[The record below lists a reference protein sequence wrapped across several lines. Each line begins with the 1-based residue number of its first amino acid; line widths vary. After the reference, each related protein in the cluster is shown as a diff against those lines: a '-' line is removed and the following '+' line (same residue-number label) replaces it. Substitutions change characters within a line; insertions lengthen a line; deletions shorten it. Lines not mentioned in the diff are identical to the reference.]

1 MFKGV
6 RDLRNNEETSRAGNK
21 WLPEEDDKLVQE
33 ITDKKTFEEIALEH
47 KRTIGG
53 IKSRVISQIL
63 YPKYKNDNIGLDE
76 LSSEYNIEK
85 ELVEKYINKI
95 ETNNHIIKCVEQN
108 NSDSKD
114 DAKGET
120 IPKTNR
126 KLLFEKMATL
136 ETKMITIEQKL
147 DFIISIISK

>member
-33 ITDKKTFEEIALEH
+33 ISDKKSFEDIALEH
-47 KRTIGG
+47 KRTITG
-53 IKSRVISQIL
+53 IKSRVISQII
-63 YPKYKNDNIGLDE
+63 YKQYKDGNKSIDD

-85 ELVEKYINKI
+85 DLVDKYINKI
-95 ETNNHIIKCVEQN
+95 ETNNAIKKSVAQN
-108 NSDSKD
+108 NSDNKE
-114 DAKGET
+114 ET
-120 IPKTNR
+120 IESKPKTNR
-126 KLLFEKMATL
+126 KLLFEKITSM
-136 ETKMITIEQKL
+136 ETKILTIEQKL

>member
-33 ITDKKTFEEIALEH
+33 ISNKKSFEDIALEH
-47 KRTIGG
+47 KRTITG
-53 IKSRVISQIL
+53 IKSRVISHIL

-76 LSSEYNIEK
+76 LSSEYYIEK

-95 ETNNHIIKCVEQN
+95 ETNHAIKKSVEQN

-114 DAKGET
+114 ESGET
-120 IPKTNR
+120 KPKTNR
-126 KLLFEKMATL
+126 KLLFEKITTL
-136 ETKMITIEQKL
+136 ETKMLTIEQKL

>member
-33 ITDKKTFEEIALEH
+33 ISDKKSFEDIALEH
-47 KRTIGG
+47 KRTITG
-53 IKSRVISQIL
+53 IKSRVISQII
-63 YPKYKNDNIGLDE
+63 YKQYKDGNKSIDD

-85 ELVEKYINKI
+85 DLVDKYINKI
-95 ETNNHIIKCVEQN
+95 ETNNAIKKSVAQN
-108 NSDSKD
+108 NSDNKE
-114 DAKGET
+114 ET
-120 IPKTNR
+120 IESKPKTNR
-126 KLLFEKMATL
+126 KLLFEKITSL
-136 ETKMITIEQKL
+136 ETKILTIEQKL

>member
-1 MFKGV
+1 MICE
-6 RDLRNNEETSRAGNK
+6 NNEETSRAGNK

-33 ITDKKTFEEIALEH
+33 ISNKKSFEDIALEH
-47 KRTIGG
+47 KRTITG

-63 YPKYKNDNIGLDE
+63 YPKYKNDNIGVEE
-76 LSSEYNIEK
+76 LSVEYNIEK

-95 ETNNHIIKCVEQN
+95 ETNNAIRKSVEQN

-114 DAKGET
+114 ESLET
-120 IPKTNR
+120 RPKTNR
-126 KLLFEKMATL
+126 KLLFEKITTL
-136 ETKMITIEQKL
+136 ETKMLTIEHKL

>member
-33 ITDKKTFEEIALEH
+33 ISDKKSLEDISLEH
-47 KRTIGG
+47 KRTITG
-53 IKSRVISQIL
+53 IKSRVISQII
-63 YPKYKNDNIGLDE
+63 YKQYKDGNKSIDD

-85 ELVEKYINKI
+85 DLVDKYINKI
-95 ETNNHIIKCVEQN
+95 ETNNAIKKSVAQN
-108 NSDSKD
+108 NSDK
-114 DAKGET
+114 KEET
-120 IPKTNR
+120 IESKPKTNR
-126 KLLFEKMATL
+126 KLLFEKITSL
-136 ETKMITIEQKL
+136 ETKILTIEQKL

>member
-6 RDLRNNEETSRAGNK
+6 KDLRKNEETSNAGNK
-21 WLPEEDDKLVQE
+21 WLSEEDEKLVKE
-33 ITDKKTFEEIALEH
+33 ITNKKTFEEIAFEH

-95 ETNNHIIKCVEQN
+95 ETNNAIRKSVEQN

-114 DAKGET
+114 KSGET
-120 IPKTNR
+120 RPKTNR
-126 KLLFEKMATL
+126 KLLFEKITSL
-136 ETKMITIEQKL
+136 ETKMLTIEQKL